1 MENMLWELF
10 KRYTFEVLLGTVIV
24 IVAGLVCIAWRIK
37 KVEDPEK
44 IRFWKSC
51 WVPVFLLLVLVG
63 VYWFILDGLGRM
75 GAH

>member
-1 MENMLWELF
+1 MLWEFF

>member
-1 MENMLWELF
+1 MISNIF
-10 KRYTFEVLLGTVIV
+10 TRYFYEVLFGTVIV

-44 IRFWKSC
+44 IRFWKCC

-63 VYWFILDGLGRM
+63 FYWFILDGLGRM

>member
-1 MENMLWELF
+1 MLWELF

-24 IVAGLVCIAWRIK
+24 IVAGLVCITWRIK

-44 IRFWKSC
+44 FRFWKSC

-63 VYWFILDGLGRM
+63 FYWFILDGLGRM

>member
-1 MENMLWELF
+1 MLWELF

-44 IRFWKSC
+44 IRFWKGC
-51 WVPVFLLLVLVG
+51 WVQVFLLLVLVG
-63 VYWFILDGLGRM
+63 FFGFILDLLGRY
-75 GAH
+75 GASW

>member
-1 MENMLWELF
+1 MLWELF

-24 IVAGLVCIAWRIK
+24 IVAGLVCITWRIK

-63 VYWFILDGLGRM
+63 FYWFILDGLGRM

>member
-1 MENMLWELF
+1 MLWELF

-51 WVPVFLLLVLVG
+51 RVPVFLLLVLVG

>member
-1 MENMLWELF
+1 MLWELF